1 MEITSI
7 FLLAL
12 GFFGLSMAAP
22 NKICNGMSE
31 SSNGVDDESLD
42 PLLKNQIE
50 ILVLQKYPEYY
61 KKIKDLPCF
70 NQELKKLEYLV
81 DPLWNQILNHEES
94 ELEET
99 TLSPLCDVTEIDPI
113 IRYQLENLLD
123 REYPDYYKTIKQ
135 QPCPNESL
143 KKLEYLVDPLWDQI
157 TSHEESEIEE
167 TTPSPICAVTEID
180 PIIKY
185 QLEKLIK
192 SKYPDYYK
200 IIKMEPCPNNSLKKL
215 KYLVDPLWNQAPI
228 DSKAPR

>member
-1 MEITSI
+1 MEITSTI

-12 GFFGLSMAAP
+12 WFFAPSMAAP

-31 SSNGVDDESLD
+31 SSDEFNDKPMD
-42 PLLKNQIE
+42 PILKDQIE
-50 ILVLQKYPEYY
+50 ILVLHKYPDYY

-94 ELEET
+94 EIEET
-99 TLSPLCDVTEIDPI
+99 TLSPLCDATEIDPI

-123 REYPDYYKTIKQ
+123 REYPDYYKTIKR

-143 KKLEYLVDPLWDQI
+143 KKLEYLVDPLWNQV
-157 TSHEESEIEE
+157 HEESEIEE
-167 TTPSPICAVTEID
+167 TTTSPLCEFTEID
-180 PIIKY
+180 PIVKY
-185 QLEKLIK
+185 QLENLLD

-200 IIKMEPCPNNSLKKL
+200 ILKMEPCPNDSLKKL
-215 KYLVDPLWNQAPI
+215 EYLVDPLWKQAPI

>member
-7 FLLAL
+7 FLIAL
-12 GFFGLSMAAP
+12 GFFAPSMAAP
-22 NKICNGMSE
+22 NKICNG
-31 SSNGVDDESLD
+31 DEFNDEPLD
-42 PLLKNQIE
+42 PILKDQIE
-50 ILVLQKYPEYY
+50 ILVLHKYPDYY

-94 ELEET
+94 EIEET

-123 REYPDYYKTIKQ
+123 REYPDYYKTIKR

-143 KKLEYLVDPLWDQI
+143 KKLEYLVDPLWNQSP
-157 TSHEESEIEE
+157 SHEESEIEE
-167 TTPSPICAVTEID
+167 STPSPLCQVTEID
-180 PIIKY
+180 PIVKY
-185 QLEKLIK
+185 QLENLLN

-200 IIKMEPCPNNSLKKL
+200 IIKMEPCPNDSLKKL
-215 KYLVDPLWNQAPI
+215 EYLVDPLWNQAPI

>member
-12 GFFGLSMAAP
+12 GFFALSMAAP

-31 SSNGVDDESLD
+31 SSDEFNDKPMD
-42 PLLKNQIE
+42 PILKDQIE
-50 ILVLQKYPEYY
+50 ILVLHKYPDYY

-94 ELEET
+94 EIEET
-99 TLSPLCDVTEIDPI
+99 TLSPLCDATEIDPI

-123 REYPDYYKTIKQ
+123 RKYPDYYKTIKR

-143 KKLEYLVDPLWDQI
+143 KKLEYLVDPLWNQV
-157 TSHEESEIEE
+157 HEESEIEE
-167 TTPSPICAVTEID
+167 TTTSPLCEFTEID
-180 PIIKY
+180 PIVKY
-185 QLEKLIK
+185 QLENLLD

-200 IIKMEPCPNNSLKKL
+200 ILKMEPCPNDSLKKL
-215 KYLVDPLWNQAPI
+215 EYLVDPLWKQAPI